1 MILLFPLLYK
11 IWIISYNNQQI
22 NYILHVIILV
32 YLEKE
37 AVNMAL
43 AEVTKFTDNRMTVN
57 DAMDELLSKLDV
69 AIDDMEQGRVQPI
82 DDAWKEIDRIQGGR
96 WTKDMML

>member
-1 MILLFPLLYK
+1 
-11 IWIISYNNQQI
+11 
-22 NYILHVIILV
+22 
-32 YLEKE
+32 
-37 AVNMAL
+37 MAL

-82 DDAWKEIDRIQGGR
+82 DDAWKEIDRI
-96 WTKDMML
+96 